1 MEIPLGLYRSHVRDA
16 SGLLEDEEGVVL
28 PSLHAALAEALRCI
42 REVMADAPGLSGM
55 EFEIADERGQVVL
68 RVPIQ
73 EIGEPEPQEMRARAA

>member
-1 MEIPLGLYRSHVRDA
+1 MEIPLGLYRFHVRDA

-55 EFEIADERGQVVL
+55 EFKIADLQINLSGVTAL
-68 RVPIQ
+68 RVTDFYL
-73 EIGEPEPQEMRARAA
+73 